1 LFPHHELNNFGAGG
15 ETTISPLVLVPMVI
29 ACLLILLVSRKYVIG
44 AFLIPAIFIPM
55 GQAVVMG
62 GVHLRMTRILIIV
75 AIVRIVISR
84 FFTHSEEPIDKSP
97 LDRIFILWAISY
109 ATIFSLRW
117 GTSTAFFNQ
126 VGDLYDSLGVFFVL
140 RFLIRDEED
149 IRRTIRALAVVVGM
163 VAFCML
169 LERQTGR
176 NTLYFLGGVSEF
188 SEVRHGH
195 VRAQGPFGHSIL
207 AGSFAATLIPLFIG
221 LWVYG
226 GKQKVY
232 AICGI
237 IAALIAIGTCGSSTP
252 VMAIAGGVAALSLW
266 SFREKMWV
274 VRRGIVATVI
284 LLQIVM
290 KSDVWWLIAHVDVAG
305 GSTGWDRSALIDNA
319 IHHFGEWW
327 LLGTNNNIN
336 WGFDMFDLCV
346 QYVAQAVQGGLLT
359 LVLFLT
365 LITVAFKLVGRARK
379 AAAGVKLTEFFVWA
393 IGAALFSHIC
403 SFFGSSYWDQTV
415 VSWFVLLAIIC
426 AVSHAAVTLEE
437 RQGEIAPFPSP
448 RGLQPAGAFHST
460 PAEPWPSLPR
470 PKKSVQESN
479 MPRDPHPRFGHRT

>member
-15 ETTISPLVLVPMVI
+15 ETIISPLVLVPMVI
-29 ACLLILLVSRKYVIG
+29 ACLLILLISRRYVIG

-55 GQAVVMG
+55 GQAVMVG
-62 GVHLRMTRILIIV
+62 GVHLRMTRILVIVAVVRIIV
-75 AIVRIVISR
+75 SR
-84 FFTHSEEPIDKSP
+84 YLTHTEEPIEKSP
-97 LDRIFILWAISY
+97 LDRFFILWAVSY
-109 ATIFSLRW
+109 AVIFSLRW

-126 VGDLYDSLGVFFVL
+126 MGTLSDSLGIFFVL

-149 IRRTIRALAVVVGM
+149 IRRTIRVLAVICGM
-163 VAFCML
+163 VAACML

-207 AGSFAATLIPLFIG
+207 AGSFAATLIPLFIA

-226 GKQKVY
+226 GKQKIY
-232 AICGI
+232 AIFGI
-237 IAALIAIGTCGSSTP
+237 LFSLTAVSVCGSSTP
-252 VMAIAGGVAALSLW
+252 VMAIAGGVAALSIWPL
-266 SFREKMWV
+266 RDKMWV

-359 LVLFLT
+359 LVLFFA

-379 AAAGVKLTEFFVWA
+379 AAAGAKPTEFFIWA

-403 SFFGSSYWDQTV
+403 SFFGSSYWDQTEFA
-415 VSWFVLLAIIC
+415 WFVMLAIIC
-426 AVSHAAVTLEE
+426 AVSHSAVTVED
-437 RQGEIAPFPSP
+437 RQESAVPISSA
-448 RGLQPAGAFHST
+448 RGFQTASAFHPAPPT
-460 PAEPWPSLPR
+460 PWVGLP
-470 PKKSVQESN
+470 KSKMAVQNLNSRKGSN
-479 MPRDPHPRFGHRT
+479 FRLGHRS

>member
-1 LFPHHELNNFGAGG
+1 
-15 ETTISPLVLVPMVI
+15 
-29 ACLLILLVSRKYVIG
+29 
-44 AFLIPAIFIPM
+44 
-55 GQAVVMG
+55 
-62 GVHLRMTRILIIV
+62 
-75 AIVRIVISR
+75 
-84 FFTHSEEPIDKSP
+84 
-97 LDRIFILWAISY
+97 
-109 ATIFSLRW
+109 
-117 GTSTAFFNQ
+117 
-126 VGDLYDSLGVFFVL
+126 
-140 RFLIRDEED
+140 
-149 IRRTIRALAVVVGM
+149 
-163 VAFCML
+163 
-169 LERQTGR
+169 
-176 NTLYFLGGVSEF
+176 
-188 SEVRHGH
+188 
-195 VRAQGPFGHSIL
+195 
-207 AGSFAATLIPLFIG
+207 
-221 LWVYG
+221 
-226 GKQKVY
+226 
-232 AICGI
+232 
-237 IAALIAIGTCGSSTP
+237 
-252 VMAIAGGVAALSLW
+252 
-266 SFREKMWV
+266 
-274 VRRGIVATVI
+274 
-284 LLQIVM
+284 VM

-379 AAAGVKLTEFFVWA
+379 AAAGVKPTEFFVWA

-426 AVSHAAVTLEE
+426 AVSHAAVTVEE
-437 RQGEIAPFPSP
+437 RQGEIANFPSS

-479 MPRDPHPRFGHRT
+479 PRRDPHPRFGHRI